1 MDDAMTGDGAQ
12 PAADLEMAFI
22 REYLHAH
29 VPAHPLTPEEEKRR
43 WRDAMLYA
51 SLKMEE
57 VTSRAHLMKGL
68 HDRHGG

>member
-1 MDDAMTGDGAQ
+1 MDDATTGDSAQ

-22 REYLHAH
+22 REYLHARAGA
-29 VPAHPLTPEEEKRR
+29 PAHAGRR
-43 WRDAMLYA
+43 EAPVADAMVYA
-51 SLKMEE
+51 SLKMEQ